1 MIYLFK
7 LNKSIEFYRKKSLH
21 DKMKKRGGNLFMKLS
36 NTLKEWGGVTKL
48 FHWGMFL
55 LIIIQYTFA
64 YTMLEMSPSDQKW
77 MLFKWHKEL
86 GLTLLLLVFFRF
98 WWRQY
103 NLVPKDSEKAP
114 RWSHILSKINIWTL
128 YILMFVFPLTGLLMF
143 ILGGHPVDYFN
154 LFTIPALINDK
165 DNVYAAFFLTAH
177 IRISYALYVFV
188 GLHILGAFYHHF
200 IIRDK
205 VLSRMLPHI

>member
-1 MIYLFK
+1 
-7 LNKSIEFYRKKSLH
+7 
-21 DKMKKRGGNLFMKLS
+21 
-36 NTLKEWGGVTKL
+36 
-48 FHWGMFL
+48 
-55 LIIIQYTFA
+55 
-64 YTMLEMSPSDQKW
+64 MLEMSPSDLKW

-103 NLVPKDSEKAP
+103 NLVPIDFEKAP

-128 YILMFVFPLTGLLMF
+128 YILMFVFPLTGLLMS

-165 DNVYAAFFLTAH
+165 DNAYATFF
-177 IRISYALYVFV
+177 
-188 GLHILGAFYHHF
+188 
-200 IIRDK
+200 
-205 VLSRMLPHI
+205 